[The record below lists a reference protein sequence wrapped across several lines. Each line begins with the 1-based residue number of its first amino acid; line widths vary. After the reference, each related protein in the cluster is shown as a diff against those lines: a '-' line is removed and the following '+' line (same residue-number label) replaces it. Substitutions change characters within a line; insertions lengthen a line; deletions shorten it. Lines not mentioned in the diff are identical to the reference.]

1 MIEDKLLGSR
11 ILITGGAGFV
21 GSNLVKKILLS
32 KCFSITVIDNFLSSE
47 KENLPN
53 DTRIKLIEGSCAD
66 DQILENLGDEFDH
79 VFHLA
84 TFHGNQNSIFDPI
97 ADHENNLLTSLKFFK
112 KISDFKKVKMTVYS
126 SAGCTT
132 AAKTYDT
139 PEPTKESDVV
149 SLYMDSPY
157 QISKIAGELYANY
170 FFLNKGL
177 KIVKARFQNVYG
189 PGEILGAGKW
199 RGTIST
205 IWRNVVPVFI
215 YRALKK
221 KPLLLENSGNSSRDF
236 IFVDDIAEGLLKA
249 AILGKSGEVYNLAS
263 GVETGIFELAQEI
276 NRLCDNQNNIDL
288 LPRRNWDRSGRRFGD
303 IEKSSRDLN
312 FHPKV
317 SLAEGL
323 EKTISWTRENM
334 RIIESC
340 IKKHDKQ
347 ISVLSN

>member
-1 MIEDKLLGSR
+1 MIENKFIDAR

-21 GSNLVKKILLS
+21 GSYLVKKILLLNCS
-32 KCFSITVIDNFLSSE
+32 SITVIDNFLSSE

-66 DQILENLGDEFDH
+66 DQILENLDDEFDF

-97 ADHENNLLTSLKFFK
+97 ADHENNLLTSLKFFNKMTEFK
-112 KISDFKKVKMTVYS
+112 KIKMTVYS

-132 AAKTYDT
+132 AAKTYEV
-139 PEPTKESDVV
+139 PEPTKESDSV

-157 QISKIAGELYANY
+157 QISKIVGELYANF

-177 KIVKARFQNVYG
+177 RIVKTRFQNVYG

-205 IWRNVVPVFI
+205 VWRNVVPVFI

-221 KPLLLENSGNSSRDF
+221 MPLLLENRGKSSRDF
-236 IFVDDIAEGLLKA
+236 IYVDDIVEGLIKA
-249 AILGKSGEVYNLAS
+249 AFLGKSGEVYNLAS
-263 GVETGIFELAQEI
+263 GAETEILELAKII
-276 NRLCDNQNNIDL
+276 NRLCDNQNNINL
-288 LPRRNWDRSGRRFGD
+288 LTKRYWDRSGRRYGD
-303 IEKSSRDLN
+303 REKSYRDLK
-312 FHPKV
+312 FTPKI
-317 SLAEGL
+317 SLEKGL
-323 EKTISWTRENM
+323 EKTVSWTEENM
-334 RIIESC
+334 QLIEKC

-347 ISVLSN
+347 ISVL